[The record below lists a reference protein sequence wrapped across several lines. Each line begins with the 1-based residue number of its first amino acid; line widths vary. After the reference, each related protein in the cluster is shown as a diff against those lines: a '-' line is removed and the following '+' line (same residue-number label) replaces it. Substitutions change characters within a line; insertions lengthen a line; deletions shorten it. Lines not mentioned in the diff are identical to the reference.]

1 MRLLSTRHKSLRDG
15 MFLKNGKKNLGEM
28 KRKKERKKQ
37 SVVNPHFY
45 LVEREK

>member
-1 MRLLSTRHKSLRDG
+1 MEC
-15 MFLKNGKKNLGEM
+15 FKNGKKNLGEM
-28 KRKKERKKQ
+28 KRKKERKKKQ